1 MGFFKDFKDDL
12 SQAVNELMP
21 EEMFDDNQVVNTLD
35 EEPEQT
41 EDTIAIGEETTASD
55 DLVNT
60 YDNVDMDILDA
71 ILTSD
76 EDREDL
82 ENLENLEDMEETP
95 ESDEMEEENI
105 IQSETIAEKEEKVTM
120 DEENRMDD
128 RTENT
133 DEVTVITKGT
143 VINGSIN
150 ADGSLDVMGTIKG
163 DVECLGK
170 LSIYGTVTGNCMAH
184 EVFVGSKRLEGSISS
199 EGSVKIGLGTVILGD
214 ITASSGVIAGA
225 VKGEIDINGPI
236 IIDSSAVVKGNIKA
250 QSIQINNGAVIDG
263 FCSLPYASVD
273 IENIFE

>member
-35 EEPEQT
+35 EEPDQT
-41 EDTIAIGEETTASD
+41 EDTLAIGEETLASD
-55 DLVNT
+55 DIVNT
-60 YDNVDMDILDA
+60 YDDNVDMDILDA
-71 ILTSD
+71 ILTSNEHG
-76 EDREDL
+76 EDMESL
-82 ENLENLEDMEETP
+82 KDMEETLY
-95 ESDEMEEENI
+95 SDEI
-105 IQSETIAEKEEKVTM
+105 IVQNDAQSDSLAEKEEKVTM
-120 DEENRMDD
+120 DENKMEDV
-128 RTENT
+128 TEDTN
-133 DEVTVITKGT
+133 EITVITKGT

-184 EVFVGSKRLEGSISS
+184 EVFVGSKRLEGCINS
-199 EGSVKIGLGTVILGD
+199 EGSVKVGLGTVIIGD

-250 QSIQINNGAVIDG
+250 QSIQINNGAVIEG

>member
-1 MGFFKDFKDDL
+1 MGFFKDFKEDL

-35 EEPEQT
+35 EEPER
-41 EDTIAIGEETTASD
+41 EDTLEKGEETTASD

-60 YDNVDMDILDA
+60 YDDNVDMDLLDA
-71 ILTSD
+71 ILAAD
-76 EDREDL
+76 EESEDL
-82 ENLENLEDMEETP
+82 ESLEDLEETP
-95 ESDEMEEENI
+95 DSDLLEEQNNI
-105 IQSETIAEKEEKVTM
+105 LSQTISEDEVTM
-120 DEENRMDD
+120 DESNRMDD
-128 RTENT
+128 TEST
-133 DEVTVITKGT
+133 DEITVITKGT

-170 LSIYGTVTGNCMAH
+170 LSIYGTVTGNCMAR
-184 EVFVGSKRLEGSISS
+184 EVFVGAKRLEGCINS
-199 EGSVKIGLGTVILGD
+199 EGSVKIGLGTVIIGD
-214 ITASSGVIAGA
+214 VTASSGVIAGA
-225 VKGEIDINGPI
+225 IKGEIDINGPV

-250 QSIQINNGAVIDG
+250 QSIQINNGAIIEG

>member
-35 EEPEQT
+35 EEPDQT
-41 EDTIAIGEETTASD
+41 EDTLVIGEETLASD
-55 DLVNT
+55 DIVNT
-60 YDNVDMDILDA
+60 YDDNVDMDILDA
-71 ILTSD
+71 ILTSN
-76 EDREDL
+76 EDGEDIESL
-82 ENLENLEDMEETP
+82 KDMEEP
-95 ESDEMEEENI
+95 LYSDEDIEQNNT
-105 IQSETIAEKEEKVTM
+105 QSDSIAEKEEKVTM
-120 DEENRMDD
+120 DENKLEDV
-128 RTENT
+128 TENT
-133 DEVTVITKGT
+133 NEVTVITKGT

-170 LSIYGTVTGNCMAH
+170 LSIYGTVSGNCMAH

-199 EGSVKIGLGTVILGD
+199 EGSVKVGLGTVIIGD

-250 QSIQINNGAVIDG
+250 QSIQINNGAVIEG

>member
-1 MGFFKDFKDDL
+1 MGFFKDFKDDF

-35 EEPEQT
+35 EEPAQT
-41 EDTIAIGEETTASD
+41 EDTIAMGEETTASD
-55 DLVNT
+55 DLDNT

-76 EDREDL
+76 EEGEDL
-82 ENLENLEDMEETP
+82 ENLKEMEETP
-95 ESDEMEEENI
+95 ESDELI
-105 IQSETIAEKEEKVTM
+105 IQPETIAEKEEKVTM
-120 DEENRMDD
+120 DEENRMDNL
-128 RTENT
+128 TENT
-133 DEVTVITKGT
+133 DEITVITKGT

-150 ADGSLDVMGTIKG
+150 AGGSLDVMGTIKG

-199 EGSVKIGLGTVILGD
+199 EGSVKIGLGTVIIGD
-214 ITASSGVIAGA
+214 ITGSSGVIAGA
-225 VKGEIDINGPI
+225 IKGEIDINGPI

>member
-1 MGFFKDFKDDL
+1 MGFFKDFKGDF

-35 EEPEQT
+35 EEPAQT
-41 EDTIAIGEETTASD
+41 EDTLAIGEKTAESD

-76 EDREDL
+76 EEGGDL
-82 ENLENLEDMEETP
+82 ENLNEMEEIP
-95 ESDEMEEENI
+95 ESDELEEQNL
-105 IQSETIAEKEEKVTM
+105 IQSKTIAEKEEKVTM
-120 DEENRMDD
+120 DEENRMDNP
-128 RTENT
+128 TENT
-133 DEVTVITKGT
+133 DEITVITKGT

-170 LSIYGTVTGNCMAH
+170 LSIYGAVTGNCMAH
-184 EVFVGSKRLEGSISS
+184 EVFVGAKRLEGCISS
-199 EGSVKIGLGTVILGD
+199 EGSVKIGLGTVIIGD

-250 QSIQINNGAVIDG
+250 QSIQINNGAIIDG